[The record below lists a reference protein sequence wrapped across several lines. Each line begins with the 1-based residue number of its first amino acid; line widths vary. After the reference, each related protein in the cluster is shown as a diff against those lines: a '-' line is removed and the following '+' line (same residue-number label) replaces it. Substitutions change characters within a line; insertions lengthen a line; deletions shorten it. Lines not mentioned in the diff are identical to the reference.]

1 MLDCQPQEEPNAR
14 GRRELRD
21 ILPSM
26 APTEIREPTF
36 LILAA
41 LASGPQH
48 GYAIMREVDGM
59 SGGRVALRAGTLY
72 TALDRLVTEGL
83 VAEAGTEIVDGRL
96 RKYYKITNNGVETLD
111 AEVKRLRANANSA
124 ALRLR
129 AREARS

>member
-1 MLDCQPQEEPNAR
+1 
-14 GRRELRD
+14 
-21 ILPSM
+21 M
-26 APTEIREPTF
+26 AQTEIREPTF

-41 LASGPQH
+41 LAGGPQH

-72 TALDRLVTEGL
+72 TALDRLVDEGL

-96 RKYYKITNNGVETLD
+96 RKYYKITNSGIGTLD
-111 AEVKRLRANANSA
+111 SEVKRMRANANSA
-124 ALRLR
+124 AVRLR